1 MRALLSYLYRV
12 VMDDAVDGAGLTRKY
27 ALNKA
32 KYNLAWLWRCIE
44 IYS

>member
-1 MRALLSYLYRV
+1 
-12 VMDDAVDGAGLTRKY
+12 LTRKY

>member
-1 MRALLSYLYRV
+1 
-12 VMDDAVDGAGLTRKY
+12 MDDPVDGAGLTRKY

-44 IYS
+44 IRS